1 MKQKGLS
8 KKEVSRLK
16 EKYGLNEIPKKKE
29 YRAFKIFL
37 NQVSSWLIIILFLA
51 GLTSFLMGE
60 RLDAYAIL
68 SIVAINAIIGFIQ
81 EYKAEKA
88 IESLKKLVI
97 STATVIRDGTQ
108 IQINSKDLVPGDI
121 VILQEGEKIQADME
135 MLESFSLS
143 VDESILTGESETVQK
158 KIGEEIFKGT
168 LITSGRGIAMVKSI
182 GEKTEFGKI
191 IKFLGKETDN
201 TTPLSIQLE
210 SLGKKLGLL
219 IISII
224 AVLLILG
231 LFRGIDFSNMFF
243 IAISLGVSAIPEGL
257 PIIVTLTLA
266 LSVQS
271 LARKNAIVRKM
282 KAIEGL
288 GATTVICSDKTGTL
302 TLNEMTL
309 EKIYTNFEEF
319 SVKGVG
325 YETRPLQKKPASLPQ
340 KLIEIA
346 TNCNNAFLGKN
357 LIGDPTEIAL
367 KVMAIKFG
375 EKNEIEK
382 LDEIAFTSER
392 KMMST
397 LHQMKKGKEVF
408 AKGAFEE
415 IIKRCKYI
423 LVNGEIKKITKPEIN
438 RLKEHVEKYSR
449 QALRTLALA
458 YKPFD
463 KEYSEDN
470 LIFTGLTA
478 LKDPPRKS
486 AKKSLQIALNAGIK
500 IKIITGD
507 HALTAKSIGEQ
518 LGLKNLNIVTGDEL
532 DGLSD
537 IRLLELIKKT
547 QIFARTKPEHKFR
560 IVNLLKKDGEIVAVT
575 GDGVNDAPA
584 LKHAD
589 VGIAMGIKGSEATK
603 EVADI
608 ILRDDNFSTIV
619 KTIEEGR
626 RIYKN
631 ILSFIKFLLSANFDS
646 LSTVAVL
653 TILNLPLPLLPL
665 QILWINLATDGLPA
679 LALGTT
685 SRKDENIMKE
695 PPHPKKENI
704 LGKFISFILT
714 AAILQTIINLLIYFY
729 GKHLDFI
736 NNINTADLTLPSF
749 ARTMVFTQIILFE
762 LVFVFI
768 CKEEKKITI
777 KTFTSDKKI
786 LLAVFVSLILNLT
799 IIYTPI
805 FQNIFKTKALG
816 LSEWIIIILGSL
828 SALIVPFIDKIFKN
842 LYGKFFKK
850 KDIIKTT

>member
-1 MKQKGLS
+1 MIYKGL
-8 KKEVSRLK
+8 KNK
-16 EKYGLNEIPKKKE
+16 EKIKLQERYGLNEIPEKRQ
-29 YRAFKIFL
+29 YRGLKILL
-37 NQVSSWLIIILFLA
+37 NQISSWLIIILFLA
-51 GLTSFLMGE
+51 GIAAYLMGE
-60 RLDAYAIL
+60 NLDAYAIF

-88 IESLKKLVI
+88 IESLKKLVVP
-97 STATVIRDGTQ
+97 TATVIREGSQ
-108 IQINSKDLVPGDI
+108 LQINAINLVPGDI

-135 MLESFSLS
+135 ILESFSMN
-143 VDESILTGESETVQK
+143 VDESILTGESETVLK
-158 KIGEEIFKGT
+158 KLGDKIFKGT
-168 LITSGRGIAMVKSI
+168 LITSGRGLAVVKTI

-191 IKFLGKETDN
+191 IKFLGKENDN
-201 TTPLSIQLE
+201 STPLSIQLE

-224 AVLLILG
+224 IILLILG
-231 LFRGIDFSNMFF
+231 IFRGIDFANMFF

-266 LSVQS
+266 ISVQS
-271 LARKNAIVRKM
+271 LAKKNAIVRKM

-302 TLNEMTL
+302 TLNEMTV
-309 EKIYTNFEEF
+309 EKIFTNFEEF

-325 YETRPLQKKPASLPQ
+325 YETTPLQKRPKELPE
-340 KLIEIA
+340 KLLEIA
-346 TNCNNAFLGKN
+346 TNCNNAFLGKT

-367 KVMAIKFG
+367 KVMAKKFG
-375 EKNEIEK
+375 IKTEIEK
-382 LDEIAFTSER
+382 IDEIAFTSER

-397 LHQMKKGKEVF
+397 VHLLGKEKQIF

-423 LVNGEIKKITKPEIN
+423 LLNGKIKKITKPQIQA
-438 RLKEHVEKYSR
+438 LKTQVEKYSM
-449 QALRTLALA
+449 QALRTLAFA

-463 KEYSEDN
+463 KEYNEDD
-470 LIFTGLTA
+470 LVFVGITA

-486 AKKSLQIALNAGIK
+486 AKKSLKIAIDAGIQ

-507 HALTAKSIGEQ
+507 HALTAKAIGEQ
-518 LGLKNLNIVTGDEL
+518 LGLKNAKIVTGEEIDKL
-532 DGLSD
+532 TDKK
-537 IRLLELIKKT
+537 LLALIKDT
-547 QIFARTKPEHKFR
+547 QIFARTSPEHKFR
-560 IVNLLKKDGEIVAVT
+560 IVSLLQKDGEIVAVT

-589 VGIAMGIKGSEATK
+589 VGIAMGIKGSEASK

-653 TILNLPLPLLPL
+653 TIINLPLPLLPL

-685 SRKDENIMKE
+685 TRKDENIMKE
-695 PPHPKKENI
+695 APHPKKENI

-714 AAILQTIINLLIYFY
+714 AAFLQTIINLLIYFY
-729 GKHLDFI
+729 GKHLDLLHQ
-736 NNINTADLTLPSF
+736 INTYDLSIPSF
-749 ARTMVFTQIILFE
+749 ARTMVFTQIIIFE

-768 CKEEKKITI
+768 CKEEKNISI

-786 LLAVFVSLILNLT
+786 LLAVLISFVLNIA

-805 FQNIFKTKALG
+805 FQEIFKTKPLG
-816 LSEWIIIILGSL
+816 LTEWSVIIMGSL
-828 SALIVPFIDKIFKN
+828 SALIVPFIDRHTKN
-842 LYGKFFKK
+842 LYGKLFKR
-850 KDIIKTT
+850 KDIIKTN